1 MDQDLDYLK
10 RKERGNR
17 ALGVVGTVLGGAA
30 LLGLAGNNGC
40 GCNNGGFL
48 GLGNLFG
55 GNRCG
60 CGCNNGAG
68 VAAAEAAAIMNSH
81 PCVANGLNGPTAW
94 EAWRQECQDNLDLT
108 RYILS
113 EKYNVREVD
122 TQEKFALNQRIDNV
136 AARVAV
142 LETAKPYEAEIA
154 NLRMKLLEKD
164 VVAGDIASINYTD
177 RKTCHCIYGV
187 TTLPDAPTVTG
198 YPSQCPCA
206 GRSLL

>member
-1 MDQDLDYLK
+1 M
-10 RKERGNR
+10 
-17 ALGVVGTVLGGAA
+17 GGAA

-122 TQEKFALNQRIDNV
+122 TQEKFALNQKIDNV

-187 TTLPDAPTVTG
+187 TTLPDTPTVTG